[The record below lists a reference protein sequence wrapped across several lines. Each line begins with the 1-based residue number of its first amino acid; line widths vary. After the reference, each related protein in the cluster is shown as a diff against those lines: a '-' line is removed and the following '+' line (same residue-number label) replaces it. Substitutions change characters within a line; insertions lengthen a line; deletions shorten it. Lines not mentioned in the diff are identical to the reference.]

1 MTSTKTTAKTAKAAQ
16 ADWSLTPRGPV
27 QATVQGAL
35 ALAVLGVGSE
45 LASVSPMWAAV
56 AGVGGVG
63 TTILTATRHNLSP
76 AALFYRMGCWLGA
89 AGWLA
94 YTSATTVFSEYAVG
108 SLAVGALVAG
118 LASPL
123 GKPTKDRR
131 LRSATAPARA
141 STALLSRQ
149 AVQVAG
155 DWEARIMRVCR
166 MRVQVTAVVPWPTRA
181 GYDVHLVLPG
191 GGVTRQQLANYA
203 EALATDARLAM
214 GCGIE
219 VAPGAD
225 RGLVVLRVS
234 TVNRMA
240 MPIDCPDDFT
250 PLSILGA
257 LGLGEHPNSDPTE
270 ISIRQEA
277 TLIAGKRGSGKTTL
291 LQVLSIALGRSTDN
305 LTWHIDLNGGGVTQM
320 WIDVWLDGKVERCPI
335 DWAAADID
343 EAILMLTVAVAIAKY
358 RKTAYRKLKR
368 KHNTTLLPV
377 SASLPQIT
385 IVVDEGAEPFKDPRL
400 AKLLGELQNI
410 GREPAVNLVVSAL
423 RPTSDLVPVNMR
435 KQSGV
440 RILMHGPDD
449 DEIGH
454 MFGQWGQG
462 LTMDALGGPGTGLIS
477 IGGSRARPFRGFN
490 VSPELVER
498 AAIAIARMR
507 PDLDQASAD
516 VAGYWYATRYE
527 RMRATFTAM
536 AELEEETQEDTAPAA
551 SAPAAQAGGAVPA
564 ARRPYE
570 PTPHPA
576 HVPPAV
582 PPVMPAG
589 GETGG
594 APHLQLVPGGNAADW
609 PDLMAPPAER
619 AAPALPANATD
630 WPDLMGV
637 PSTSPTPAGPAGTG
651 SPNVP
656 AIRHAPGPAPARLV
670 EDGHPLPPF
679 VEAVLEVFQQ
689 ARRERVH
696 SETLARDLHVV
707 DGQGQPNTNA
717 LADLLRPLGV
727 TPLKR
732 AFSVNGEEA
741 RGYALDDVLAAA
753 NAIRAGRLQVPPE
766 VADWSAA

>member
-1 MTSTKTTAKTAKAAQ
+1 MTSTKTTVKTAQ

-45 LASVSPMWAAV
+45 LASVSPVWAAV

-63 TTILTATRHNLSP
+63 ATILTATRHNLGP

-149 AVQVAG
+149 AVQVAT

-166 MRVQVTAVVPWPTRA
+166 MRVQVTAVVPWSTRA

-240 MPIDCPDDFT
+240 MPIGCPDDFSA
-250 PLSILGA
+250 LSIMGA
-257 LGLGEHPNSDPTE
+257 LAFGEHTNSDPTE
-270 ISIRQEA
+270 IAIRQEA
-277 TLIAGKRGSGKTTL
+277 VLLAGKRGSGKTTL
-291 LQVLSIALGRSTDN
+291 LQVLSILLGRCVDN

-335 DWAAADID
+335 DWAAADIE
-343 EAILMLTVAVAIAKY
+343 EAILMLTVAVAIAKH

-410 GREPAVNLVVSAL
+410 GREPAVNLVISAL
-423 RPTSDLVPVNMR
+423 RPTSDLVPANMR
-435 KQSGV
+435 VQAGV
-440 RILMHGPDD
+440 RVLMHGPDD
-449 DEIGH
+449 AEIGH

-477 IGGSRARPFRGFN
+477 IAGARARPFRGFN

-536 AELEEETQEDTAPAA
+536 ADMEEGEQDAAPATTA
-551 SAPAAQAGGAVPA
+551 QTPQAGALPA
-564 ARRPYE
+564 ARRAYE

-576 HVPPAV
+576 HVPPAM
-582 PPVMPAG
+582 PPGAETAG
-589 GETGG
+589 VR
-594 APHLQLVPGGNAADW
+594 HLQLVPGGPGGNAADW
-609 PDLMAPPAER
+609 PDLMAPPAEQ
-619 AAPALPANATD
+619 AAPALPTNAVD
-630 WPDLMGV
+630 WPDLMGM
-637 PSTSPTPAGPAGTG
+637 PSTSPTVPPAPAGLPAPG

-656 AIRHAPGPAPARLV
+656 AIRHTPGPAPARLV
-670 EDGHPLPPF
+670 EGGHPLPPF

-696 SETLARDLHVV
+696 SETIARDLHIV

-753 NAIRAGRLQVPPE
+753 NAIRAGSLQVPPE